1 MDNSR
6 NESVKRA
13 ISSSEDESLEIERIP
28 IKTIILKK
36 KHPRE
41 TFDLKNFDWCDVPTF
56 IHSMDQGP
64 MSLYDRQK
72 TRETKE
78 QILNIKSR
86 LAQENCIL
94 IPLYKNNGFHLCKN
108 NEYQQKAS
116 DFMTKTGIYSLT
128 NKLVDPYTD
137 ASKKCLADVVDQVQ
151 TTLDNLL
158 HSQRLTK
165 QQHSRMSINRS
176 SVRLNYPYF
185 TVDTRN
191 ISNILHLFI
200 FMIYLIL
207 LVLQEEYPIQPI
219 VVCNDGPTI
228 GIARYVGHLHCKKRA
243 E

>member
-137 ASKKCLADVVDQVQ
+137 ASKKCLAEVVDQVQ
-151 TTLDNLL
+151 TTL
-158 HSQRLTK
+158 
-165 QQHSRMSINRS
+165 
-176 SVRLNYPYF
+176 Y
-185 TVDTRN
+185 
-191 ISNILHLFI
+191 
-200 FMIYLIL
+200 
-207 LVLQEEYPIQPI
+207 
-219 VVCNDGPTI
+219 
-228 GIARYVGHLHCKKRA
+228 
-243 E
+243 